1 MTKSITVTSNDPH
14 SPTSTIRVKAF
25 VEVVFDFERPSL
37 YLGKV
42 NRDGSITKSAFLL
55 VKNLEETEVLAIT
68 PSSEFITAKML
79 EFTDNDGHYDRMKL
93 EITALPGLPL
103 GRINETITVKTNLEE
118 KPTAVLRLTG
128 SVIGDVEVTP
138 EWMTFVVTDTASSRP
153 STLTKKIFINNHVEG
168 ANLEI
173 IDIRDPEGHLELSLR
188 PLTEGKKYELTAR
201 LKTESIPERGNVSGN
216 VILTTNFPSQK
227 EVAIRYSAVR
237 KSYGKKS
244 GKTYSSSKKRPT
256 GSPAL
261 RDGLNLPKGGENEG
275 IFAASENDPFAKGG
289 ILDPAAKKELVE
301 KKDTLSSQH
310 DGGTKK
316 LPEAGTDDETEKK
329 EEEKKEDT
337 WKTTG

>member
-1 MTKSITVTSNDPH
+1 
-14 SPTSTIRVKAF
+14 
-25 VEVVFDFERPSL
+25 VVFDFERPSL

-42 NRDGSITKSAFLL
+42 SRDGSTIKSAFML
-55 VKNLEETEVLAIT
+55 VKNLEETEVLGVT
-68 PSSEFITAKML
+68 SSSEFISAKML
-79 EFTDNDGHYDRMKL
+79 DYTDNDGHYDRMKL
-93 EITALPGLPL
+93 EVTALPGLPL
-103 GRINETITVKTNLEE
+103 GRINETITVKTNITE

-138 EWMTFVVTDTASSRP
+138 EWMTFVVTDASSNRP

-173 IDIRDPEGHLELSLR
+173 IDIRDPEGHLELNLR

-201 LKTESIPERGNVSGN
+201 LKIDSIPERGNVSGN

-244 GKTYSSSKKRPT
+244 GKTYSSSKKRQA

-261 RDGLNLPKGGENEG
+261 RDGLNLPKGGKNEG
-275 IFAASENDPFAKGG
+275 IFMASENDPFAKGG
-289 ILDPAAKKELVE
+289 VLDPAEKKEPVE
-301 KKDTLSSQH
+301 EKNTLSSQSEK
-310 DGGTKK
+310 GIKK
-316 LPEAGTDDETEKK
+316 LPAAGADDETEKK
-329 EEEKKEDT
+329 EGGNKEDT
-337 WKTTG
+337 